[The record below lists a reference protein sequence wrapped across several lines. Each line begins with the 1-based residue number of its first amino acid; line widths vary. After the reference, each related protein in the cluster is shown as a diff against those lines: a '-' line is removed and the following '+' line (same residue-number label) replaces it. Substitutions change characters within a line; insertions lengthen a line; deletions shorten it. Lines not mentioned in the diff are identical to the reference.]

1 MDILNQMS
9 VASAELRKLNNYPE
23 FKTNAGINSIMVF
36 IQSNN
41 NARIYPNN
49 INTNRKKQRYNEK
62 YNGNSGFVVQNATLF
77 YRKPN
82 LGIDLEVVYPNEK
95 EQWEVCWV
103 SGKGNVSLSL
113 LRAAVPN
120 NIQLWLSS
128 VYIDFSRVE
137 TQDKDGWSP
146 SDGDLLLEC
155 WGRPIS
161 LTGMPYRHF

>member
-1 MDILNQMS
+1 MS

-95 EQWEVCWV
+95 EQKISSIYNDVTKGLGTGLSQFYQQV
-103 SGKGNVSLSL
+103 SMKYLNIKKEDTDTY
-113 LRAAVPN
+113 LRKP
-120 NIQLWLSS
+120 QSWPR
-128 VYIDFSRVE
+128 RVI
-137 TQDKDGWSP
+137 TS
-146 SDGDLLLEC
+146 
-155 WGRPIS
+155 
-161 LTGMPYRHF
+161 